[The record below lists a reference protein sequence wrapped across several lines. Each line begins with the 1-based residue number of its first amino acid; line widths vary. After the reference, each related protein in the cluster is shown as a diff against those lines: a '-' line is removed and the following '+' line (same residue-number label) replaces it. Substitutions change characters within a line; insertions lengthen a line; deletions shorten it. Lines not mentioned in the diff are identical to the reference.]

1 MSFWRTWMI
10 AQKEIIHVLRD
21 PRTLLITVIMPVM
34 LLLLLGYTTSLSID
48 GIPMAIF
55 DQSNSAASRAL
66 IDAYRVTDSF
76 VFDFSPQS
84 YEDLRQLMDSGKV
97 QAGMIIPPTYEED
110 IAAKRTAEVAFVID
124 GSNPTIGEQLLAIV
138 TMVGQA
144 HGIQVLQG
152 MLGAQGLELPGID
165 TRLRVWYNPELDN
178 ISFMVPALIGMILQ
192 MMCSNMT
199 TAAIVNEREQGTMEQ
214 LNITPIRSMEL
225 VVGKSVPYMG
235 IGILDAVGVLAI
247 GVLWFNMKIQ
257 GSIALLAGFCLLFMF
272 TALAWGLLVSV
283 VAKTR
288 QQAQMLN
295 IVIMLPSFM
304 LSGMMWPRSAMP
316 AVLQYIGALM
326 PLTYFTEMIR
336 GVILKGVGLNI
347 LGFEI
352 TALAVIGLT
361 LLTLAAFRFRKTL
374 E

>member
-1 MSFWRTWMI
+1 MI